1 MPMRPPAGFI
11 SAFFDPLRNP
21 NAPTIGTATGG
32 DTQVSVAFTAP
43 SNVGGSAISSY
54 TAISTPGAFTG
65 SAASSPVTVTG
76 LTNGTAYTFAV
87 WATNT
92 YGPSAFS
99 ASSNSASPAAQR
111 GVFGGGL
118 ANGNYTNVIQYVDI
132 TSTGNALDFGDLTG
146 DGGGGRS
153 ACSSA
158 TRGVFGGGGAN
169 GRNNVMDYIT
179 IASTGNA
186 ASFGNLALPSGD
198 SSTLGLGSASN
209 STRGLWAGGQPS
221 AGVTSVIQY
230 ITIAT
235 TGNSTSFG
243 NLTTSRCFISACAS
257 PTRAVFA
264 GGGDFS
270 SSPQNTIDYVTTA
283 TTGNAT
289 DFGDLSTASARI
301 AVGVCS
307 SSTRGLFAA
316 VGGTYSN
323 ANSNVI
329 EYITIATAGNSTDF
343 GDLTISTAGDSNSST
358 SSNVRGLFAGGGD
371 GATNV
376 ISYVTIASIGNATD
390 FGDLLNL
397 WNGAAGLSN
406 CHGGLS

>member
-1 MPMRPPAGFI
+1 MSKRHPSGFI
-11 SAFFDPLRNP
+11 SAFYDPLKNP
-21 NAPTIGTATGG
+21 DAPTIGTATGG
-32 DTQVSVAFTAP
+32 DASASVPFTAP
-43 SNVGGSAISSY
+43 ANVGGSAVSEY
-54 TAISTPGAFTG
+54 YAISDPSRITA
-65 SAASSPVTVTG
+65 SAASSPISVTG

-87 WATNT
+87 WAINT
-92 YGPSAFS
+92 YGPSAYS
-99 ASSNSASPAAQR
+99 AASNSTSPASQR

-118 ANGNYTNVIQYVDI
+118 NNGNFTNVIQYVDI
-132 TSTGNALDFGDLTG
+132 TSTGNAIDFGDLNYDGTG
-146 DGGGGRS
+146 GTS
-153 ACSSA
+153 ACSSS
-158 TRGVFGGGGAN
+158 TRGVFGGGAAS
-169 GRNNVMDYIT
+169 GRTNVMDYIT

-186 ASFGNLALPSGD
+186 ASFGNLDAR
-198 SSTLGLGSASN
+198 TLGLGSASN
-209 STRGLWAGGQPS
+209 STRGLWAGGQPA
-221 AGVTSVIQY
+221 AGITNAIQY

-235 TGNSTSFG
+235 TGSTTSFG
-243 NLTTSRCFISACAS
+243 SLTTARCFISACAS

-316 VGGTYSN
+316 IGGTYSN

-329 EYITIATAGNSTDF
+329 EYITIATTGNSTDF
-343 GDLTISTAGDSNSST
+343 GDLTISTAGDRNSST
-358 SSNVRGLFAGGGD
+358 SSNIRGLFAGGGD

-397 WNGAAGLSN
+397 WDGAAGLSN
-406 CHGGLS
+406 CHGGLQ